1 MQDSLERLFHEP
13 NRLAVLSHL
22 AAAPQGL
29 TFPALRDACGLTD
42 GNLNRHLKA
51 LEESGAVACEKRF
64 VKLKPQTTIRLT
76 PAGLARFSDYL
87 AALEQALKQAQRALK
102 PHKGSGFRA
111 RGSGLLLP
119 QGAHL
124 AQGG

>member
-13 NRLAVLSHL
+13 NRLALLSHL

-51 LEESGAVACEKRF
+51 LEEAGAVACEKRF
-64 VKLKPQTTIRLT
+64 VKLKPQTTIHLT

-87 AALEQALKQAQRALK
+87 GALEQALRQAQRALQ
-102 PHKGSGFRA
+102 PHQNNIPGA
-111 RGSGLLLP
+111 RHLP
-119 QGAHL
+119 RGIL
-124 AQGG
+124 ART